1 MFSIQTVSLPYVSLQ
16 AETASRMRRHVAASP
31 IQHHQSVESND
42 CALQVISPSNYSSS
56 LEVRIILPARLTV
69 LCYCSFL
76 SFFLSLSISLQRQQK
91 QKKNAIKDDTCGY

>member
-69 LCYCSFL
+69 LCYWSFL
-76 SFFLSLSISLQRQQK
+76 SFFLSLYLSTK
-91 QKKNAIKDDTCGY
+91 ATKKKKCNKG